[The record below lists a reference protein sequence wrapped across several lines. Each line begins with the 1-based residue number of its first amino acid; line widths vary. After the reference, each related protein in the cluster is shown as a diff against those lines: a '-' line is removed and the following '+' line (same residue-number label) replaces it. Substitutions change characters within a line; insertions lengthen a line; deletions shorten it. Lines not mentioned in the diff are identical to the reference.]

1 MHGSIGC
8 RASSAIYLGLYF
20 HCASHDEACT
30 HIPFKKFAIALAIG
44 FSSESLLKYERF
56 ETKKKLVGVFGCLF
70 LSVFYFIFIE
80 RQFFC

>member
-20 HCASHDEACT
+20 HCASHAACT

-44 FSSESLLKYERF
+44 FSSESLLKYERLKQ
-56 ETKKKLVGVFGCLF
+56 KKKKTCPSAWLFF
-70 LSVFYFIFIE
+70 LSVSFKFFY
-80 RQFFC
+80 